1 MLATCY
7 YTRSP
12 YCCCVATIVHTGDQ
26 LPDPRLVSRAL
37 ISREARVSH
46 FAPRETTLPPRAS
59 DCPIPTNGRPIL
71 PNSPGSRSHPN
82 TLPVRRC
89 SMQHDDKPIGRQPMA
104 LRYLKAQHTNCV
116 HKLLVVIGAW
126 FIQIE
131 VATLESLHAISSI
144 HLLDGSRD
152 SGHQALRLQFHG
164 STCRGEPLT
173 VLLDIHDHCA
183 APDIRL
189 FV

>member
-1 MLATCY
+1 MAQPLDRPVRYEPLARRERVHEAPVPVYKVLLSWYRYARMLATCY

-89 SMQHDDKPIGRQPMA
+89 AMQHDDKPIGRQPMA
-104 LRYLKAQHTNCV
+104 L
-116 HKLLVVIGAW
+116 KLNIRIVCIS
-126 FIQIE
+126 F
-131 VATLESLHAISSI
+131 SLS
-144 HLLDGSRD
+144 
-152 SGHQALRLQFHG
+152 
-164 STCRGEPLT
+164 
-173 VLLDIHDHCA
+173 
-183 APDIRL
+183 
-189 FV
+189 

>member
-1 MLATCY
+1 MVTIGISCNSLEWLDHLTAPCGTSPLLAENVSTRGPVPVYKVLLSWYRYARKLATCY

-59 DCPIPTNGRPIL
+59 DCPIPTNGRPIP

-89 SMQHDDKPIGRQPMA
+89 AMQHDDKPIGRQLM
-104 LRYLKAQHTNCV
+104 
-116 HKLLVVIGAW
+116 
-126 FIQIE
+126 
-131 VATLESLHAISSI
+131 TLT
-144 HLLDGSRD
+144 
-152 SGHQALRLQFHG
+152 FNF
-164 STCRGEPLT
+164 C
-173 VLLDIHDHCA
+173 
-183 APDIRL
+183 
-189 FV
+189 